1 MLIQAAEGEVLVDDA
16 KRLANAARAGGV
28 DVTLQL
34 YPERLH
40 IFSLFPFL
48 ESSKRS
54 LESLAEFAKPKRSGA
69 LSNDATVL
77 GRT

>member
-16 KRLANAARAGGV
+16 KRLASTAEQAGLT
-28 DVTLQL
+28 VTLQL

-48 ESSKRS
+48 ESSRRALNEAEKFFNKEAASVRS
-54 LESLAEFAKPKRSGA
+54 EQIA
-69 LSNDATVL
+69 N
-77 GRT
+77 